1 MGCMTYMVSCSRRWL
16 AASVVVM
23 MALRL
28 VAQEVPC
35 SFAEA
40 CERMLGHNAAL
51 KAADAE
57 VQMARRGQQRAEA
70 LWWPQLQAG
79 GMYMH
84 LSEEVEVRERL
95 SRFTDPAK
103 AYVQQLVPGEQ
114 LVTGLLDRVGEHTL
128 SVPLLPQDVASVG
141 LTAEWVAFSGGKRLY
156 ADRAARRIVE
166 LARNGS
172 ERLRAAEVVALVER
186 YYGLV
191 LAQHTVEVCRQRYVG
206 LQRHYA
212 EALRMEEVGMVDKA
226 TRLFA
231 QVAMEEAERE
241 WRGAVSRERVGQ
253 TALKQL
259 LGMDGDT
266 ARVVPTSPLFA
277 GMELPPEAFFVEA
290 MRQGNPTLGALA
302 IEERMADDRLRME
315 LGDYLPTVALFG
327 KQTLYAHG
335 LPSNLLPRTVV
346 GVGFAWNLF
355 DGLGRERKVAQTKLS
370 RQALAWER
378 EDAEAHLEVAVGEL
392 YATLQQAT
400 AEIGV
405 LDGTIALGEELL
417 RMRRAAFAEGMA
429 TSAELVD
436 AENALATSRV
446 AWLTARYACDVA
458 LANLLAVCGILNDKD
473 NVWRRDAD
481 T

>member
-1 MGCMTYMVSCSRRWL
+1 
-16 AASVVVM
+16 
-23 MALRL
+23 
-28 VAQEVPC
+28 
-35 SFAEA
+35 
-40 CERMLGHNAAL
+40 
-51 KAADAE
+51 
-57 VQMARRGQQRAEA
+57 
-70 LWWPQLQAG
+70 
-79 GMYMH
+79 
-84 LSEEVEVRERL
+84 
-95 SRFTDPAK
+95 
-103 AYVQQLVPGEQ
+103 
-114 LVTGLLDRVGEHTL
+114 
-128 SVPLLPQDVASVG
+128 
-141 LTAEWVAFSGGKRLY
+141 
-156 ADRAARRIVE
+156 
-166 LARNGS
+166 
-172 ERLRAAEVVALVER
+172 
-186 YYGLV
+186 
-191 LAQHTVEVCRQRYVG
+191 
-206 LQRHYA
+206 
-212 EALRMEEVGMVDKA
+212 
-226 TRLFA
+226 
-231 QVAMEEAERE
+231 
-241 WRGAVSRERVGQ
+241 
-253 TALKQL
+253 
-259 LGMDGDT
+259 
-266 ARVVPTSPLFA
+266 
-277 GMELPPEAFFVEA
+277 
-290 MRQGNPTLGALA
+290 
-302 IEERMADDRLRME
+302 MADDRLRME

-392 YATLQQAT
+392 YATLQQAM